1 MTIATENRDIE
12 LLFEEEMPG
21 FRCIVTRQAEGAINL
36 QLQSLATRQTIT
48 VPAPAPE
55 LWNTPDKL
63 QAMCE
68 QITAEFLM
76 FCKEEPTTSP
86 ERDAPPIQLTSHFT
100 EKLFT
105 VFQALGSPK

>member
-21 FRCIVTRQAEGAINL
+21 LRCIVTRQAEGA
-36 QLQSLATRQTIT
+36 QSLAIRQTIT

-68 QITAEFLM
+68 QITEEFLM
-76 FCKEEPTTSP
+76 FCEEEPSTSP
-86 ERDAPPIQLTSHFT
+86 EHGARPIRLTSNLT
-100 EKLFT
+100 ERLYA
-105 VFQALGSPK
+105 VFQTLGNPK